1 MSACKIPQEYDPKYD
16 IMDTE
21 RAIKRITHRDAGDLQ
36 AGAGAGG
43 ELGAL
48 LAQEPDDLGA
58 NGTGAQDA
66 DAQYRCGVGMGGD
79 LRVLLSHGEPPWRMR
94 HVEERRRRGPA

>member
-1 MSACKIPQEYDPKYD
+1 MRGRDG
-16 IMDTE
+16 
-21 RAIKRITHRDAGDLQ
+21 RAARGGRVAHRNAGDLQ

-58 NGTGAQDA
+58 DGAGAQDA
-66 DAQYRCGVGMGGD
+66 DAQYRCGVGMGGG